1 VWSLERLRI
10 GTLGAARIT
19 PAALIKPARHVPE
32 VSVTVVAARDPDR
45 ARQFAAK
52 HGIPVVHASYDAL
65 IDDPGI
71 DAIYN
76 PLPNSLHAPW
86 TLRAIEAG
94 KHVLCE
100 KPFTSNAAEA
110 EQVAAAAKGSGLVV
124 MEAFHYRYHPLARRM
139 LDVVAGPDTGQ
150 VVAGPGTGQVVA
162 GPGTGQVVAGPGTGQ
177 VVAGADAVAEPGP
190 VAGQG
195 AAGELG
201 ALRYLEAWVCSPLPR
216 FSDIRYSFDL
226 AGGATMDVGCYAIN
240 CLRLLGP
247 GEPQVVE
254 ARAKLHGPYVDRAMT
269 ASFRFP
275 GGATGRMTASLWSS
289 QVLRISVKAVGDR
302 GVLRVLNF
310 LAPQVYNRLT
320 VSANGYTR
328 HERVRGEATYTY
340 QLRAFAAAVLRR
352 EPVITTPDDA
362 VATMTIIDD
371 IYRAAGLPLR
381 AERG

>member
-1 VWSLERLRI
+1 LERVRI

-19 PAALIKPARHVPE
+19 PAALIKPARHVPD
-32 VSVTVVAARDPDR
+32 VTVSAVAARDPDR

-52 HGIPVVHASYDAL
+52 HGIPVVHASYGAL

-110 EQVAAAAKGSGLVV
+110 EQVAAAAKTSGLVV

-139 LDVVAGPDTGQ
+139 LDVVAGPD
-150 VVAGPGTGQVVA
+150 
-162 GPGTGQVVAGPGTGQ
+162 TGQVVAGPGTGQ

-362 VATMTIIDD
+362 VATMTVIDD
-371 IYRAAGLPLR
+371 VYRAAGLPLR

>member
-1 VWSLERLRI
+1 VWSLERVRI

-19 PAALIKPARHVPE
+19 PAALIKPARHVPDVM
-32 VSVTVVAARDPDR
+32 VSAVAARDPDR

-76 PLPNSLHAPW
+76 PLPNSLHALW

-110 EQVAAAAKGSGLVV
+110 ERVAAAAKGSGLVV

-150 VVAGPGTGQVVA
+150 VVTGPGGQVVA
-162 GPGTGQVVAGPGTGQ
+162 GPGGQ

-352 EPVITTPDDA
+352 EQVITTPDDA

-371 IYRAAGLPLR
+371 VYRAAGLPLR
-381 AERG
+381 GQRGVTLRGERG